1 MKKEIPYYLKS
12 QYYVEKIPLYL
23 RENYEQYWLELFNP
37 LEEVYLESLNFNQSY
52 YDLLKYYNQKENKY
66 KPLPL
71 LNDLYVFN
79 KEQRE
84 LEWWWNKFENDKN
97 NFDKN
102 VWYNKFYYKS
112 LVHYLM
118 FTNLTYKNNWRQLL
132 NLFNLKDKLQFL
144 IGDSKTILSLSN
156 TKIDELTKIIF
167 KQIVKFKY
175 LKIDEITITDDNIN
189 DWKRKYLPYFNRSI
203 KKDNK
208 IIWESAMNNVYFYD
222 VDYGN
227 IFEEKYE

>member
-1 MKKEIPYYLKS
+1 MKKEVPYYLKS

-23 RENYEQYWLELFNP
+23 RENYEQHWLRLFNP
-37 LEEVYLESLNFNQSY
+37 LEEIYLESLNFNQSY

-118 FTNLTYKNNWRQLL
+118 STNLTYKNNWRQLL

-144 IGDSKTILSLSN
+144 IGDSKTILLLSN

-208 IIWESAMNNVYFYD
+208 IIWESAMSNVYFYD
-222 VDYGN
+222 IDYGN